1 MFLLPFVC
9 NNVAGAERGAGTGA
23 QVIPGFGLAFGFVE
37 MRSAEASSLPCPGG
51 SLFGSL
57 RSGDGESASLSF
69 IAPAPGHLLQ
79 RFEEVDKLPIRKRTE
94 GPRVVGANKT
104 PAIRDKA
111 VHRLSDTRMK
121 VSAGINAIVL
131 GKTGNVLDLCGIW
144 SHGVRG
150 KIIHL
155 IKVLSSQDVDLCG
168 LPKDYTACPAHWFC
182 SANRSEG

>member
-1 MFLLPFVC
+1 
-9 NNVAGAERGAGTGA
+9 
-23 QVIPGFGLAFGFVE
+23 
-37 MRSAEASSLPCPGG
+37 MRSAEASSLPRPGG
-51 SLFGSL
+51 SLFGAF

-69 IAPAPGHLLQ
+69 IPPAPGHLLE